1 MRATRGAL
9 APRASMF
16 SPTLLLCFLL
26 LQAWTIRASPD
37 VPVST
42 QAIVTTITAPTVSNS
57 LSTSQT
63 VFESTSTFEDI
74 QTITTT
80 DTSGN
85 TITTTTDNGPTSTVF
100 EITSNVVLTIPITAY
115 ITFVSTLGQTTILG
129 PDPTTSVST
138 DHDSNKFSSNL
149 RQRSLQQRARPPL
162 PLPQAHPSSTFLL
175 RQQIPPRR
183 VPTPA
188 RALHTRLPRRAAAMQ
203 DQRSHQSPR
212 RQAAR
217 TIAPQVFPQTLLN
230 GIKQVAC
237 PPALKQPS
245 ELLP

>member
-1 MRATRGAL
+1 MRAIGGAL

-138 DHDSNKFSSNL
+138 DHDSNNFSSNL
-149 RQRSLQQRARPPL
+149 RQDPC
-162 PLPQAHPSSTFLL
+162 SSEHD
-175 RQQIPPRR
+175 R
-183 VPTPA
+183 
-188 RALHTRLPRRAAAMQ
+188 
-203 DQRSHQSPR
+203 RSHSLKPIR
-212 RQAAR
+212 RQRFSCASRFHRDEYLHQPGRYIRAYHDEQR
-217 TIAPQVFPQTLLN
+217 RCRINDHINLLAD
-230 GIKQVAC
+230 KQRV
-237 PPALKQPS
+237 Q
-245 ELLP
+245 

>member
-1 MRATRGAL
+1 M
-9 APRASMF
+9 
-16 SPTLLLCFLL
+16 LLLCFLL
-26 LQAWTIRASPD
+26 LQVWTIRASPD

-80 DTSGN
+80 DSDGN

-138 DHDSNKFSSNL
+138 DLDGCKFSSNM
-149 RQRSLQQRARPPL
+149 RHRPLQQQARPLL
-162 PLPQAHPSSTFLL
+162 PLPQLHPLSTFLL
-175 RQQIPPRR
+175 RLQIPPRR
-183 VPTPA
+183 VPTSA
-188 RALHTRLPRRAAAMQ
+188 RALLTRQQRQAASIQ
-203 DQRSHQSPR
+203 DQQSHQSPR
-212 RQAAR
+212 RQAAH
-217 TIAPQVFPQTLLN
+217 IVAPQVSPPTLLN

-237 PPALKQPS
+237 PLARKQPS
-245 ELLP
+245 ELPR

>member
-9 APRASMF
+9 APRASME

-26 LQAWTIRASPD
+26 LQVLTTRASPD

-188 RALHTRLPRRAAAMQ
+188 RALHTRQQQPTALMRDRR
-203 DQRSHQSPR
+203 S
-212 RQAAR
+212 RQYPHLQVVHME
-217 TIAPQVFPQTLLN
+217 APQVFPPILLN

-237 PPALKQPS
+237 PLVRKQPS
-245 ELLP
+245 ELPR